1 MEKKKGLLVVFMRA
15 EAGREDEFNTWY
27 DSHLDLICEPEGIVG
42 VSRYKLSETQL
53 PGQTPDNHYATI
65 YELEDPEAA
74 VARMLAHKR
83 ESTDAGDLSD
93 MKAYVLDHMI
103 TYRKP

>member
-15 EAGREDEFNTWY
+15 KAGREDEFNEWY
-27 DSHLDLICEPEGIVG
+27 NSHLDLICEPEGIVSA
-42 VSRYKLSETQL
+42 SRYRLSQTQL
-53 PGQTPDNHYATI
+53 PGQVHENDYATI

-74 VARMLAHKR
+74 IARMLAHER
-83 ESTDAGDLSD
+83 EATDDADLSD
-93 MKAYVLDHMI
+93 MKAYVLDHII

>member
-1 MEKKKGLLVVFMRA
+1 MEKKKGLLVVLMRA
-15 EAGREDEFNTWY
+15 KAGREDEFNEWY
-27 DSHLDLICEPEGIVG
+27 DSHLDLICEPEGIVSA
-42 VSRYKLSETQL
+42 SRYKLSEKQL
-53 PGQTPDNHYATI
+53 PGQTHDNKYATV

-74 VARMLAHKR
+74 IARMLAHQR
-83 ESTDAGDLSD
+83 ESTDAGDVSD